1 MKKFNHIATILIVV
15 GGAIS
20 FFSCSKEKVPTTIM
34 DPNCIDTV
42 SFNATV
48 LPIIQQNCVSCHGAG
63 NTTGFVFSNH
73 VNISSQSDAIIGAMQ
88 NQGFQLMPKGGPQ
101 LPDSTI
107 QTIKCWIAQGKLDN

>member
-1 MKKFNHIATILIVV
+1 MKKIELNFLLFFILASI
-15 GGAIS
+15 ITL
-20 FFSCSKEKVPTTIM
+20 FSCTKDKTPYLV

-48 LPIIQQNCVSCHGAG
+48 LPIIQQNCVSCHNVG
-63 NTTGFVFSNH
+63 NSTGYTFSNH
-73 VNISSQSDAIIGAMQ
+73 TNISNQSSAIIGAMQ